1 MQLFVKLNML
11 LDKNMLLFC
20 VQMTLFILSK

>member
-11 LDKNMLLFC
+11 LGSNMLLFC
-20 VQMTLFILSK
+20 MQMTLFILSK